1 MTNPITPFHATEAD
15 CQLIKGIAEGV
26 LDEDQPTMVILIG
39 EDQHIYL
46 HRAEVGTIAMER
58 NLCNIQDPEELVRFL
73 TGLTSNIYQGWPEVH
88 KLYEEHATTALGIA
102 LLDGSLDRDGG
113 HRNIEVCG
121 DSANPKTI
129 TLWLDT
135 DPMKSETE
143 EALRICGQI
152 GIPYHTYTQTII
164 PDQLHWIAGLTEMP
178 VIAASLSE
186 EEGFLLEI
194 CDPDPIEL
202 MRLERTRHG

>member
-1 MTNPITPFHATEAD
+1 
-15 CQLIKGIAEGV
+15 
-26 LDEDQPTMVILIG
+26 
-39 EDQHIYL
+39 
-46 HRAEVGTIAMER
+46 
-58 NLCNIQDPEELVRFL
+58 
-73 TGLTSNIYQGWPEVH
+73 
-88 KLYEEHATTALGIA
+88 
-102 LLDGSLDRDGG
+102 
-113 HRNIEVCG
+113 
-121 DSANPKTI
+121 
-129 TLWLDT
+129 
-135 DPMKSETE
+135 PMKSETE